1 MPQPTGLVDP
11 HMMQASQ
18 AQRDHRQFQSK
29 TGVRVSSLG
38 PTGALRIAL
47 TSYRSKP
54 HCGGQG
60 VYLRH
65 LSREL
70 VALGHRVEVFSGP
83 PYPEL
88 DEGVALTRVPSLDLY
103 AEPNPFRLPRPSEF
117 RDLTDLLEFGTMC
130 TAGFPEPR
138 TFSRRVAPLLSARA
152 FEFDVV
158 HDNQGLGPALLEVTR
173 AGLPLVA
180 TIHHPISVDRE
191 VEIGAAP
198 WYRQLMV
205 RRWFGFVRMQARVAR
220 RIDQVLVPSL
230 SSAQDA
236 TRDFGLQPHQLH
248 VVPMGVDTELFR
260 PRGHRVPGR
269 IVALCSADVPLKG
282 LAVLLQALAALP
294 HDQDAHLTVVSKP
307 APGGKTE
314 QLVDTLGLSQ
324 RVHFV
329 SGLTDTGIAEL
340 MASAE
345 VACVPSL
352 YEGFSL
358 PAVEAM
364 ASGTALVASD
374 VGALAEVV
382 GRDGRAGVLVPAGD
396 AAALT
401 TVIGSLLC
409 DPARRATIGAA
420 GRARVEER
428 FSWTA
433 TAQATVEVY
442 RKAIAEAATGPI
454 TDRLPVAS
462 C

>member
-1 MPQPTGLVDP
+1 
-11 HMMQASQ
+11 
-18 AQRDHRQFQSK
+18 
-29 TGVRVSSLG
+29 VSSPG
-38 PTGALRIAL
+38 PAGALRIAL

-60 VYLRH
+60 VYVRH

-70 VALGHRVEVFSGP
+70 AALGHRVEVLSGP

-88 DEGVALTRVPSLDLY
+88 DETVRLTRVPSLDLY
-103 AEPNPFRLPRPSEF
+103 AEPEPFRLPRPSEF
-117 RDLTDLLEFGTMC
+117 RDLTDLLEFATMC

-152 FEFDVV
+152 GEFDVV
-158 HDNQGLGPALLEVTR
+158 HDNQGLGPALLDVTR

-180 TIHHPISVDRE
+180 TIHHPISVDRAL
-191 VEIGAAP
+191 EIEAAP
-198 WYRQLMV
+198 WYRQLTL
-205 RRWFGFVRMQARVAR
+205 RRWYGFVPMQARVAR
-220 RIDQVLVPSL
+220 QIDHVVVPSR
-230 SSAQDA
+230 SSADDA
-236 TRDFGLQPHQLH
+236 IRDFGLQPHQLH

-269 IVALCSADVPLKG
+269 LVALCSADVPLKG
-282 LAVLLQALAALP
+282 LVVLLQALAALP
-294 HDQDAHLTVVSKP
+294 HEQDAHLTVVSKP

-314 QLVDTLGLSQ
+314 QLVASLGLSQ
-324 RVHFV
+324 RVHFA
-329 SGLTDTGIAEL
+329 SGLTDTGVAEL
-340 MASAE
+340 MASAQ

-364 ASGTALVASD
+364 SSGTALVASD
-374 VGALAEVV
+374 VGALSEVV
-382 GRDGRAGVLVPAGD
+382 GGDGRAGVLVPPGD
-396 AAALT
+396 AGALT
-401 TVIGSLLC
+401 KAIAGLLC
-409 DPARRATIGAA
+409 DSTRRTAIGAA

-433 TAQATVEVY
+433 TAQATVDVY
-442 RKAIAEAATGPI
+442 RKAITAAT
-454 TDRLPVAS
+454 TRRATERLPVAS

>member
-1 MPQPTGLVDP
+1 MRNSQVQRDLSAVAVEDRSDLVSSVGSSATAVPTGP
-11 HMMQASQ
+11 
-18 AQRDHRQFQSK
+18 
-29 TGVRVSSLG
+29 
-38 PTGALRIAL
+38 LRIAI

-60 VYLRH
+60 VYVRH

-83 PYPEL
+83 PYPDL
-88 DEGVALTRVPSLDLY
+88 DQGVALTRVPSLDLY
-103 AEPNPFRLPRPSEF
+103 AEPHPFRLPRPSEF
-117 RDLTDLLEFGTMC
+117 RDRTDLLEFATMC

-138 TFSRRVAPLLSARA
+138 TFSRRVAPLLTARA
-152 FEFDVV
+152 PDFDVV
-158 HDNQGLGPALLEVTR
+158 HDNQALGPALLSLTKT
-173 AGLPLVA
+173 GLPLVA

-191 VEIGAAP
+191 LEIGAAP
-198 WYRQLMV
+198 WSRQLTL

-220 RIDQVLVPSL
+220 KIDHVLVPSH
-230 SSAQDA
+230 SSSQDA
-236 TRDFGLQPHQLH
+236 VRDFGLQPHQLH
-248 VVPMGVDTELFR
+248 IVPLGVDTTLFR
-260 PRGHRVPGR
+260 PRGLRVPGR

-282 LAVLLQALAALP
+282 LAVLLRALAALP
-294 HDQDAHLTVVSKP
+294 REQVAHLTVVSQP
-307 APGGKTE
+307 EPGGATE
-314 QLVDTLGLSQ
+314 KLVADLGLSQ

-329 SGLTDTGIAEL
+329 SALSDTDIAEL

-382 GRDGRAGVLVPAGD
+382 GRDGSAGVLVPAGD
-396 AAALT
+396 VGALT
-401 TVIGSLLC
+401 TAIGGLLD
-409 DPARRATIGAA
+409 DPTRRAALGTA
-420 GRARVEER
+420 GRSRVEER

-442 RKAIAEAATGPI
+442 RQAITHAAATNRTPGQ
-454 TDRLPVAS
+454 LGLAA